1 VRQQLRLV
9 LLACDWNGTLVD
21 DEGRARAATNR
32 VLRDFDSQP
41 LGPTPFRRLF
51 KLPLETFFTE
61 NGIPA
66 RHVSTAVQAWN
77 DHLSAFPAQLRT
89 GVHELLGAATA
100 ESIPVGVISA
110 ARTDVV
116 RGDAAALGV
125 LEDLSFI
132 QGNIADK
139 SALLAK
145 LVADTDGLVGYL
157 GDTEHD
163 MVAALKGGALP
174 LALSGGYK
182 PISALR
188 TAGARVIVRDLR
200 TLARALAGPALDEG
214 SGARS
219 AGAF

>member
-1 VRQQLRLV
+1 
-9 LLACDWNGTLVD
+9 
-21 DEGRARAATNR
+21 
-32 VLRDFDSQP
+32 
-41 LGPTPFRRLF
+41 
-51 KLPLETFFTE
+51 
-61 NGIPA
+61 
-66 RHVSTAVQAWN
+66 
-77 DHLSAFPAQLRT
+77 
-89 GVHELLGAATA
+89 
-100 ESIPVGVISA
+100 
-110 ARTDVV
+110 
-116 RGDAAALGV
+116 
-125 LEDLSFI
+125 
-132 QGNIADK
+132 
-139 SALLAK
+139 LLAK